1 MALVP
6 ALDLRPVQGDAPLSV
21 APSNIEAEQA
31 LLGALLYDN
40 AAYERLSDRLQAR
53 HFYEPFHQRLFA
65 ALEIHIRKGQLAEP
79 ILLADE
85 FKRDPAFEELGG
97 LRYLADLVDRAPPAA
112 NAPDYARAIYDLALR
127 RDLIR
132 IGGEITVEAQ
142 AHDADVSA
150 RDQIETAEQKL
161 YTLAESGTSSTG
173 FIPFADALTGA
184 VQMAAEAYS
193 RDGGLAGVSTGLTD
207 LDKQLGGL
215 HPSDLL
221 ILAGRPSMGK
231 AQPLDARVL
240 TTGGWT
246 TMGELRPGDRLASV
260 DGEPSLVSG
269 IFPQGERQLFRVT
282 FSDGRS
288 TECCAEHLWRVH
300 YRDWEAPRVLST
312 DKVASML
319 QRVRYRGRLWI
330 DPFQGDFASKQA
342 VPLDPWVLGALLGDG
357 KLSGGS
363 AMFSSADPDML
374 EQLQARLGNSFA
386 LRAAGGYDHRIVQ
399 STPHRRTG
407 VQGVAPN
414 PLKEALVEL
423 ELWGLRSEQKFV
435 PPAYLQ
441 TSREDRLALLRG
453 LIDTD
458 GWVEAWGSV
467 RYCTASHQL
476 ALDVQTLVRSVGG
489 ICSIAEKQTRYT
501 HHGEKR
507 EGLPAY
513 VCNIQ
518 HDSPELFV
526 SLVRKREKIGQRQ
539 RTKRLTFA
547 AIKPTR
553 IAAAQCIAVTHPSRL
568 YVTDDFIVT
577 HNTALATNIAFHVAR
592 NYAWEP
598 QPDGSRKTVN
608 GGVVAFFSL
617 EMSAEQL
624 AMRLLADVSGV
635 SSDRL
640 RKGEIDASE
649 FGRVR
654 DGAIEVQ
661 EAPLFIDAT
670 GGLSISKLTAR
681 ARRLKRQHGL
691 DLIVVDY
698 LQLVTTDGSKGDNR
712 VQEVSAITGGLKALA
727 KELGVPVIAL
737 SQLSRQVE
745 NREDKRPQLSDL
757 RESGSIEQDADVV
770 MFVYREAYYLSR
782 AEPRE
787 GTPEHMTWQEDLE
800 KINNVAEVIIG
811 KQRHGPIGTVKLHF
825 HGDTTKF
832 GNLAR
837 EGRFEVR

>member
-6 ALDLRPVQGDAPLSV
+6 ALDLRPVSHDAPLAV

-40 AAYERLSDRLQAR
+40 AAYERLSDRLTAR

-65 ALEIHIRKGQLAEP
+65 ALESHIRKGQLAEP

-142 AHDADVSA
+142 AHDAEISA
-150 RDQIETAEQKL
+150 RDQIEAAEQKL

-173 FIPFADALTGA
+173 FVNFADALTGA

-231 AQPLDARVL
+231 
-240 TTGGWT
+240 
-246 TMGELRPGDRLASV
+246 
-260 DGEPSLVSG
+260 
-269 IFPQGERQLFRVT
+269 
-282 FSDGRS
+282 
-288 TECCAEHLWRVH
+288 
-300 YRDWEAPRVLST
+300 
-312 DKVASML
+312 
-319 QRVRYRGRLWI
+319 
-330 DPFQGDFASKQA
+330 
-342 VPLDPWVLGALLGDG
+342 
-357 KLSGGS
+357 
-363 AMFSSADPDML
+363 
-374 EQLQARLGNSFA
+374 
-386 LRAAGGYDHRIVQ
+386 
-399 STPHRRTG
+399 
-407 VQGVAPN
+407 
-414 PLKEALVEL
+414 
-423 ELWGLRSEQKFV
+423 
-435 PPAYLQ
+435 
-441 TSREDRLALLRG
+441 
-453 LIDTD
+453 
-458 GWVEAWGSV
+458 
-467 RYCTASHQL
+467 
-476 ALDVQTLVRSVGG
+476 
-489 ICSIAEKQTRYT
+489 
-501 HHGEKR
+501 
-507 EGLPAY
+507 
-513 VCNIQ
+513 
-518 HDSPELFV
+518 
-526 SLVRKREKIGQRQ
+526 
-539 RTKRLTFA
+539 
-547 AIKPTR
+547 
-553 IAAAQCIAVTHPSRL
+553 
-568 YVTDDFIVT
+568 
-577 HNTALATNIAFHVAR
+577 TALATNIAFSVAR
-592 NYAWEP
+592 AYAWEP
-598 QPDGSRKTVN
+598 QPDGTRKTVN

-698 LQLVTTDGSKGDNR
+698 LQLVTTDAGGKEGNR

-727 KELGVPVIAL
+727 KDLGVPVIAL

-837 EGRFEVR
+837 EGRFDVR

>member
-142 AHDADVSA
+142 AHDADITA
-150 RDQIETAEQKL
+150 RDQIEQAEQKL

-231 AQPLDARVL
+231 
-240 TTGGWT
+240 
-246 TMGELRPGDRLASV
+246 
-260 DGEPSLVSG
+260 
-269 IFPQGERQLFRVT
+269 
-282 FSDGRS
+282 
-288 TECCAEHLWRVH
+288 
-300 YRDWEAPRVLST
+300 
-312 DKVASML
+312 
-319 QRVRYRGRLWI
+319 
-330 DPFQGDFASKQA
+330 
-342 VPLDPWVLGALLGDG
+342 
-357 KLSGGS
+357 
-363 AMFSSADPDML
+363 
-374 EQLQARLGNSFA
+374 
-386 LRAAGGYDHRIVQ
+386 
-399 STPHRRTG
+399 
-407 VQGVAPN
+407 
-414 PLKEALVEL
+414 
-423 ELWGLRSEQKFV
+423 
-435 PPAYLQ
+435 
-441 TSREDRLALLRG
+441 
-453 LIDTD
+453 
-458 GWVEAWGSV
+458 
-467 RYCTASHQL
+467 
-476 ALDVQTLVRSVGG
+476 
-489 ICSIAEKQTRYT
+489 
-501 HHGEKR
+501 
-507 EGLPAY
+507 
-513 VCNIQ
+513 
-518 HDSPELFV
+518 
-526 SLVRKREKIGQRQ
+526 
-539 RTKRLTFA
+539 
-547 AIKPTR
+547 
-553 IAAAQCIAVTHPSRL
+553 
-568 YVTDDFIVT
+568 
-577 HNTALATNIAFHVAR
+577 TALATNIAFHVAR

-598 QPDGSRKTVN
+598 QPDGTRKTVN

-837 EGRFEVR
+837 EGRFDVR